1 MVVEDDRDIR
11 ELVALVLRVRGWS
24 VETACNGHEALMHL
38 RNGLRPSLVILDMMM
53 PGMDGAQ
60 FLAAVRGD
68 AELAG
73 LCVVVMSG
81 DPDALDRVG
90 NLTVDGF
97 MRKPVN
103 LADLLALVTRVCGA
117 VPQAEAP
124 P

>member
-1 MVVEDDRDIR
+1 
-11 ELVALVLRVRGWS
+11 VALVLRVRGWS
-24 VETACNGHEALMHL
+24 VETASNGHEALARL
-38 RNGLRPSLVILDMMM
+38 RDGLRPSLVLLDMMM

-68 AELAG
+68 VELAG
-73 LCVVVMSG
+73 LCVVLVSG
-81 DPDALDRVG
+81 DPFALERVG
-90 NLTVDGF
+90 KLTVDGF

-117 VPQAEAP
+117 VPRAEAP